1 VAVDGAGQVYVTGLQ
16 PNAVSK
22 FTTEGIPLTIWDGAG
37 MGGEELLGSPEL
49 AVDAAGNVYVAH
61 YTLVQKWSGDGVLL
75 ASWDIAGPQE
85 AGLPFASGV
94 AVDVDGSVYIVE
106 AYNNLVKKFAQRGQA
121 R

>member
-22 FTTEGIPLTIWDGAG
+22 FTTEGVPLTIWDGAG

-49 AVDAAGNVYVAH
+49 AIDPDGNVFVAH

-75 ASWDIAGPQE
+75 ASWDTAGPQE
-85 AGLPFASGV
+85 VGLPLASGV
-94 AVDVDGSVYIVE
+94 AVDTASSVYIVE
-106 AYNNLVKKFAQRGQA
+106 NLNNQVKKFAQRGQA